1 MENIDWDKI
10 LSDFKSYEGT
20 ISNFCKENNISKQ
33 QFYYKRKKSNM
44 INKTVF
50 HEIDFTKEENLKNN
64 SENVEIRIN
73 LGQINIYVPSDNIKL
88 IANVIK
94 ELSKSC

>member
-10 LSDFKSYEGT
+10 LSEFKNYEGT

-33 QFYYKRKKSNM
+33 QFYYKIKKFNM

-50 HEIDFTKEENLKNN
+50 HSIDFTKEENSKNN
-64 SENVEIRIN
+64 SENIEIRIN
-73 LGQINIYVPSDNIKL
+73 VGQIKIYVPSDHIRL
-88 IANVIK
+88 ISDVIK

>member
-1 MENIDWDKI
+1 
-10 LSDFKSYEGT
+10 
-20 ISNFCKENNISKQ
+20 
-33 QFYYKRKKSNM
+33 M

-50 HEIDFTKEENLKNN
+50 HAIDFTKEKNLKNN

-73 LGQINIYVPSDNIKL
+73 VGQINIYVPSDNIRL
-88 IANVIK
+88 ISDVIK